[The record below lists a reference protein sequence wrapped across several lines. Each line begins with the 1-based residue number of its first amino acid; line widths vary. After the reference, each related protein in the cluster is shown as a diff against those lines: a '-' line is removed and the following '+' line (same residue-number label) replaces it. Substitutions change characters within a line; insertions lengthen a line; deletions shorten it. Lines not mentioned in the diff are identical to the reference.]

1 MAKTYKTAVFG
12 GSGML
17 GSAVVRRLEAKGY
30 KNIYAVS
37 KDTDF
42 DLLNKQMVDDFLKN
56 IQPDYLYMVAGLV
69 GGILANST
77 RQADFL
83 YQNALMILY
92 TLESIK
98 EHSPKTKILYT
109 GSTCIYPKENPQP
122 INESRFMAGP
132 LEETNKGYAMAK
144 GMGIVACEL
153 YRNQHGINAIE
164 AMPTNM
170 YGPKDNYNLQSS
182 HFFAATIIK
191 MVKAKREGAVPV
203 FWGTGRPRREALYV
217 EDCAD
222 ALIYL
227 MENYNDSKI
236 VNIGTGVDN
245 TISEYVETVRKLVGY
260 DGDIKWDVSK
270 PDGMF
275 QKMTDISY
283 LKTIMPEYKPRSFE
297 EGARHI
303 LKTEFGF

>member
-1 MAKTYKTAVFG
+1 MANKAKTAVFG

-37 KDTDF
+37 KDTEF

-56 IQPDYLYMVAGLV
+56 IQPEYLFMVAGLV
-69 GGILANST
+69 GGILANSM

-122 INESRFMAGP
+122 IHESRFMTGP
-132 LEETNKGYAMAK
+132 LEETNKGYAVAK
-144 GMGIVACEL
+144 GTGIVACQL
-153 YRNQHGINAIE
+153 YRDQYGINAIE

-170 YGPKDNYNLQSS
+170 YGPKDNYNLQNS
-182 HFFAATIIK
+182 HFFAATIMK
-191 MVKAKREGAVPV
+191 MVTAKRDGVSPV
-203 FWGTGRPRREALYV
+203 FWGSGKPRREALYV

-227 MENYNDSKI
+227 IENYNKPEI
-236 VNIGTGVDN
+236 VNVGTGTDN
-245 TISEYVETVRKLVGY
+245 TIAEYVETVRKLVNY
-260 DGDIKWDVSK
+260 DGDIKWDATK
-270 PDGMF
+270 PDGMY
-275 QKMTDISY
+275 QKLTDIAY

-297 EGARHI
+297 EGASHI